1 MASNDKI
8 AEFLN
13 RKMSPEA
20 QARLDAFNA
29 RMAAERDAKL
39 AAQQAE
45 EAWQQALVESKR
57 ADRLA
62 REAEQAAEAARIT
75 PVAEQSVE
83 PSNRPATDRQL
94 WYLRKLGVSITD
106 LTEPHLTVARASEL
120 ISAAKGEYL
129 ESIGGCYTG
138 TVDAHD

>member
-29 RMAAERDAKL
+29 KAIAERDAKL
-39 AAQQAE
+39 AARQAE

-62 REAEQAAEAARIT
+62 REAEQAATTNAPEGG
-75 PVAEQSVE
+75 PD
-83 PSNRPATDRQL
+83 RPATDRQL

-106 LTEPHLTVARASEL
+106 LTEPNLTVARASEL

-129 ESIGGCYTG
+129 ESIGGRYAG

>member
-8 AEFLN
+8 DEFL
-13 RKMSPEA
+13 KISPEA
-20 QARLDAFNA
+20 QAKLDAFNA
-29 RMAAERDAKL
+29 RMAAERDAKQ
-39 AAQQAE
+39 AARQAE
-45 EAWQQALVESKR
+45 EAWQQALIESKR

-62 REAEQAAEAARIT
+62 REAAEAARIT

-106 LTEPHLTVARASEL
+106 LTEPNLTVGRASEL
-120 ISAAKGEYL
+120 ISAARGEYL
-129 ESIGGCYTG
+129 ESIGGHYAG